1 MSIAAVIILLLAVAS
16 IRGLLG
22 TLVGAFIGTLA
33 AAGIVT
39 ATTSG
44 ELANLYSPWEL
55 VTGLVP
61 LALVA
66 LVLACV
72 APYATGAIAM
82 AWAIGSVL
90 AVIAAPRTGQAIY
103 VAPLVLNALV
113 AGTVV
118 GAALRR
124 AEPDGRQV

>member
-1 MSIAAVIILLLAVAS
+1 MSIAAVILLLALAS
-16 IRGLLG
+16 TRGLLG

-55 VTGLVP
+55 ATGLVP

-72 APYATGAIAM
+72 APYATGAIAV

-90 AVIAAPRTGQAIY
+90 AAIAAPRTGQAIY
-103 VAPLVLNALV
+103 VAPLLLNALI
-113 AGTVV
+113 AAAVV
-118 GAALRR
+118 RMALRR
-124 AEPDGRQV
+124 VAPN